1 MPWERHPTLTKA
13 DIAATRRD
21 LKKTSFLVDESV
33 DLAVAVAFRL
43 AGFKAVHVSE
53 IGLDG
58 HSDEDVFAR
67 AWREDRVILT
77 HDADSLNDRAFPP
90 QRNPGAVLL
99 PGTSGTR
106 NTLPDILTWIART
119 IGRSRSLWL
128 RTEVVFFGDGSW
140 AVHTFEKD
148 EGRIVSTRYR
158 RRAGRLEIWD

>member
-106 NTLPDILTWIART
+106 NTLPDILTWNFSDDWT
-119 IGRSRSLWL
+119 FTESLAEDQSCLLRRWL
-128 RTEVVFFGDGSW
+128 LGCSYF
-140 AVHTFEKD
+140 
-148 EGRIVSTRYR
+148 
-158 RRAGRLEIWD
+158 